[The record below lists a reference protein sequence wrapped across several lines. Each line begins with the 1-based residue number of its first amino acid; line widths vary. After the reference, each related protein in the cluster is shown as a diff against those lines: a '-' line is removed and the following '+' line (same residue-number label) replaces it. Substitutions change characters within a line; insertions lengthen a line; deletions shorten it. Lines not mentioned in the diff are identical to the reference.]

1 MVDPKRAGNSLG
13 KVNDACGVL
22 SRALTPK
29 TRESNEEEFKTS
41 MVVMLIS
48 HNFGSDVE
56 QEFDDHSDLP
66 HCSVTFPVR
75 LGILTGSADVS
86 EISAMAKHIEKFEYD
101 EYRAIAL
108 EKLTKYFRAYH
119 MFSRIL

>member
-22 SRALTPK
+22 ARALTQK
-29 TRESNEEEFKTS
+29 TRESSEEEFKNS

-48 HNFGSDVE
+48 HNFGSEVDP

-75 LGILTGSADVS
+75 LGIVTGSADVQG
-86 EISAMAKHIEKFEYD
+86 IS
-101 EYRAIAL
+101 
-108 EKLTKYFRAYH
+108 
-119 MFSRIL
+119 